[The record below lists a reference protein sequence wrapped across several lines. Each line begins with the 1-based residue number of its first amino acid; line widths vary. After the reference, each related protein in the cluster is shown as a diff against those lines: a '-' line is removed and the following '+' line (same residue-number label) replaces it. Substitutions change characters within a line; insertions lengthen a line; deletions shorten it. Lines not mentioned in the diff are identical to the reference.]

1 MSPYEAFQA
10 VEMRVGRITRA
21 EVNEQARKPAY
32 KLWIDFG
39 ELGVKTSSA
48 QITEHYTLDELVDR
62 LVIGAVNFGSRRIA
76 GFESQVLVLGVPD
89 VEGHVVLLQPS
100 MGVPLGGKVY

>member
-1 MSPYEAFQA
+1 VSPYEAFQS
-10 VEMRVGRITRA
+10 VDMRVGRITRA
-21 EVNEQARKPAY
+21 ELNEQARKPAY

-48 QITEHYTLDELVDR
+48 QITEIYPLEELVNR

-89 VEGHVVLLQPS
+89 AEGRVVLLEPS
-100 MGVPLGGKVY
+100 LDVPLGGRVY